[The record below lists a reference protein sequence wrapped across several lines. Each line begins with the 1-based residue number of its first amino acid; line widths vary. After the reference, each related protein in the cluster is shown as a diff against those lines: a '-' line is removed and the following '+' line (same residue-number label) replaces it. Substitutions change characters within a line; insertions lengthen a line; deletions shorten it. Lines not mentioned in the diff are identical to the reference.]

1 MILQHPG
8 INSNCH
14 FFADWC
20 QSGSCQYRRKGMPF
34 GLKQPLLGKG
44 ALRDDPKQWLLRRPV
59 IAIGILLMHVIYVC
73 IWNWIMVWQ
82 KNENPRGLL
91 FLLTSPLPQ
100 KSPYQHFFGSR
111 KVTTK
116 FPTPQKSSDHKF
128 QTLKRAFFPPVTI
141 MLSFPPPFGV
151 GCLAKTLLT
160 GRWVTLALL
169 AHFYSVNMF
178 ISQLHLQ

>member
-1 MILQHPG
+1 MTLQHPG

-73 IWNWIMVWQ
+73 IWNWIIVWQ

-100 KSPYQHFFGSR
+100 KSPYQHFLVPGKLQQNFQLPKS
-111 KVTTK
+111 
-116 FPTPQKSSDHKF
+116 PQITNSKPSKGLSSP
-128 QTLKRAFFPPVTI
+128 L
-141 MLSFPPPFGV
+141 
-151 GCLAKTLLT
+151 
-160 GRWVTLALL
+160 
-169 AHFYSVNMF
+169 
-178 ISQLHLQ
+178 SQLCSASPCPPLGLGA